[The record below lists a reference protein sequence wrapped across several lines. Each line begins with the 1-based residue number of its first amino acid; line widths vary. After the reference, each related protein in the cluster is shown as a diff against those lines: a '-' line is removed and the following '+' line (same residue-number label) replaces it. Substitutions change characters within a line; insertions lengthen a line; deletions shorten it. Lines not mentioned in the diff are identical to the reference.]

1 MTMIMVNRSVM
12 IESNKHDGRQ
22 TPVKR
27 FNKTAQ
33 YSTVQCSTVQ
43 YNTGQGRTDGLVC
56 KAPMVLGA

>member
-1 MTMIMVNRSVM
+1 M

-43 YNTGQGRTDGLVC
+43 YNTGQGRTDGFVC